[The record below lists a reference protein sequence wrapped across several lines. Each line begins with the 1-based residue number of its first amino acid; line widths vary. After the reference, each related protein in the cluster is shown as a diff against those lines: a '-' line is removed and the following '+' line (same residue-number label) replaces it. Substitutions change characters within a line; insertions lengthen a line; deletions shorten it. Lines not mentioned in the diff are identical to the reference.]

1 MVCLYDLLLFAIF
14 CEIEQILNDRV
25 QQSYVLLLFITHCL
39 HSIENRCKDPFK
51 MIVKYRF
58 KQESLLVSNYVLQDY
73 FRVEKEVQIGILLQS
88 LSLLLCHLLYLIKVS
103 PQKGNTVYLLVQSG
117 KDDFAQFYEILSWFG
132 GEDIV
137 VPKMCGDA

>member
-1 MVCLYDLLLFAIF
+1 
-14 CEIEQILNDRV
+14 
-25 QQSYVLLLFITHCL
+25 
-39 HSIENRCKDPFK
+39 
-51 MIVKYRF
+51 
-58 KQESLLVSNYVLQDY
+58 LQDY

-88 LSLLLCHLLYLIKVS
+88 LSLLLHQLLYLIKVL
-103 PQKGNTVYLLVQSG
+103 PQELNTVYLLFQSG